1 MKKSLQGKWT
11 SLQGA
16 GTRSKLSGKTLKQG
30 QWARIYEKERAPNRF
45 LIAVLGGSRPA
56 K

>member
-16 GTRSKLSGKTLKQG
+16 EPRSKIGAKTLKQG
-30 QWARIYEKERAPNRF
+30 QGARVYEQEKAPNRF
-45 LIAVLGGSRPA
+45 LFAVLGGSRPA